1 MYEHTQ
7 LFLKQKKKKLICFN
21 HRAFPVYLVIC
32 IFEPMIP
39 FSTHVAMLLPI
50 TNEVR
55 ELLCMSV

>member
-1 MYEHTQ
+1 MYKHTQ
-7 LFLKQKKKKLICFN
+7 LFLKQKKKISSVLTIGL
-21 HRAFPVYLVIC
+21 PVYLVIY

-50 TNEVR
+50 MNEVR